1 MRQQNFGRTL
11 CILVVILFLPVSFL
25 SQDLSTQKEKK
36 GRLRIVVI
44 GNGNTKPI
52 SGADVIVRSGDGE
65 FEDST
70 KTDSQG
76 LANIGSVPHGN
87 LKIQIL
93 AMGWRTWGGQVDFK
107 DDKPIQVTLEK
118 EQTEGPSPSPT
129 P

>member
-1 MRQQNFGRTL
+1 MRQQNFGRIL
-11 CILVVILFLPVSFL
+11 CILVAILFLPVSFL

-36 GRLRIVVI
+36 GRLRIVVT
-44 GNGNTKPI
+44 GNGNAKPVD
-52 SGADVIVRSGDGE
+52 GADVIVRSGDGE

-76 LANIGSVPHGN
+76 LANIASVPHGN

-93 AMGWRTWGGQVDFK
+93 KMGWKNWGGLVDFK
-107 DDKPIQVTLEK
+107 DDKPIQITLEK